1 MQTGTQKTKATTE
14 GDDVAERNFSSD
26 AFRKGVTSGTP
37 SSPVRG
43 GPGFRPRKTKL
54 GNTTPSTGEAAPRSV
69 AVAKA
74 FAQENPQHNVRPGP
88 RDKAHLHS
96 RRRPTNPHRPIQRA
110 NDAPVATTVAKQRGP
125 PPPSTGPT
133 VPAEQRQ
140 HHAPHPRTSRRPT
153 LAAAAATRQNR
164 WHAHHSKCRRGR
176 CCPHADVTHH
186 H

>member
-1 MQTGTQKTKATTE
+1 
-14 GDDVAERNFSSD
+14 
-26 AFRKGVTSGTP
+26 VTSGTP

-43 GPGFRPRKTKL
+43 GPGFCPRKTKL
-54 GNTTPSTGEAAPRSV
+54 GNMTPSTGEAAPRSV

-110 NDAPVATTVAKQRGP
+110 NDAPVATTVAKQRRP
-125 PPPSTGPT
+125 PPPLAGPT
-133 VPAEQRQ
+133 VPAKQRQ
-140 HHAPHPRTSRRPT
+140 HHTAHLRRPT
-153 LAAAAATRQNR
+153 LAAAAATRQIR
-164 WHAHHSKCRRGR
+164 WHAHHLKYRRGCR
-176 CCPHADVTHH
+176 CPYADTPHH